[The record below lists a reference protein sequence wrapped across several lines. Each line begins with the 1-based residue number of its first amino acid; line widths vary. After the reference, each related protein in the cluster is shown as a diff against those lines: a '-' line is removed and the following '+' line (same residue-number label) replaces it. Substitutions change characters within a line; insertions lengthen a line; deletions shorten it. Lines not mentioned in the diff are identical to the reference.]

1 MIRKYETQD
10 LERCAAVFCSAF
22 SAAPWNEN
30 WTLRLAETRISE
42 LTGTQL
48 SAGFVYEE
56 AGQILGFAA
65 GRVVTYLYGKEY
77 VIDEFC
83 VSAEMQGKGIGS
95 RLLAG
100 IADVM
105 REQGIVSVCLQTTKD
120 YPSERFYL
128 KNGFVQAEQMIT
140 MYRSLHPEQ
149 K

>member
-1 MIRKYETQD
+1 MIREYEPRD
-10 LERCAAVFCSAF
+10 LEPCAAVFCSAF
-22 SAAPWNEN
+22 RAAPWHES
-30 WTLRLAETRISE
+30 WTVQLAETRISE

-83 VSAEMQGKGIGS
+83 ISAEMQGKGIGS
-95 RLLAG
+95 AMMRQITAEMTDAGFAG
-100 IADVM
+100 IV
-105 REQGIVSVCLQTTKD
+105 LNTTKG

-128 KNGFVQAEQMIT
+128 KNGFVQNEAMIT
-140 MYRSLHPEQ
+140 MYRTLD

>member
-1 MIRKYETQD
+1 MIREYEPRE
-10 LERCAAVFCSAF
+10 LEHCAAVFCSAF
-22 SAAPWNEN
+22 RAAPWHEN
-30 WTLRLAETRISE
+30 WTVQLAETRISE

-83 VSAEMQGKGIGS
+83 GLSEMQGKGIGS

-100 IADVM
+100 IADAV
-105 REQGIVSVCLQTTKD
+105 RQHGIVSIVLQTTKG
-120 YPSERFYL
+120 YPSEQFYL
-128 KNGFVQAEQMIT
+128 KNGFQHSPDMIT
-140 MYRSLHPEQ
+140 LYRKLNQ
-149 K
+149 